1 LIFLRYKKASYMKPG
16 SHMAALQAAPTSPA
30 KPVHKQGK
38 PKSPRKNFL
47 FDGFPTMET
56 LLL

>member
-1 LIFLRYKKASYMKPG
+1 
-16 SHMAALQAAPTSPA
+16 MAALQAAPTSPA